1 VTDGWV
7 VIPLVL
13 LALVAVVM
21 AVIAKRARA
30 EADRRERSLLSRV
43 DVLERA
49 LASSAEEPP
58 APEPGPEPE
67 PAPLVTDASA
77 GGGGGAVPGGE
88 EGDEEVPDTLTDPLT
103 GLFNESFFRVTLD
116 TRVSAARRHLRP
128 VAVVLVQVAQGVR
141 EGTTSPVSPMVVAD
155 GIRATLRDADTACRL
170 DDGRFA
176 LILEDTPENGAVWT
190 VERVRRA
197 LAVDHPG
204 QTLWAGIACYPAHAF
219 DAWELFDRAGQALDA
234 AQEWHQDRIEVA
246 TSE

>member
-1 VTDGWV
+1 MTNGWV
-7 VIPLVL
+7 VLPLVL
-13 LALVAVVM
+13 LALAAVVM
-21 AVIAKRARA
+21 AVVAKRARA
-30 EADRRERSLLSRV
+30 AADRREQSLLSRV

-58 APEPGPEPE
+58 APEPEAEPE
-67 PAPLVTDASA
+67 PAPVVT
-77 GGGGGAVPGGE
+77 GGGDEPAE
-88 EGDEEVPDTLTDPLT
+88 EGDTEVPDSLTDPLT

-141 EGTTSPVSPMVVAD
+141 EGAASPVSPMVVAD
-155 GIRATLRDADTACRL
+155 GVRATLRDADTACRL